1 MSGPALQARPFRNFP
16 SPLLLFASCCG
27 LSRMTFDPPIFLPIP
42 PFVCVGAASGLSSP
56 ALHPLHAVCSPPLP
70 DSSNRYVHSQSALA
84 SSAAGAPR
92 PLAVPLLR
100 PSLQT
105 RRLPGCLV
113 VESRAAGSP
122 HAPPHAARAEKA
134 AERQKAERRASG
146 KALSATAPRST
157 GWRAGSRRMEGDRV
171 AVEWKMDEGELFH
184 ECLARARRE
193 GQ

>member
-1 MSGPALQARPFRNFP
+1 MPSGLLTALA
-16 SPLLLFASCCG
+16 L
-27 LSRMTFDPPIFLPIP
+27 P
-42 PFVCVGAASGLSSP
+42 PFVCGVASFVSASSTP
-56 ALHPLHAVCSPPLP
+56 RPLCAVCSPPLP
-70 DSSNRYVHSQSALA
+70 DSSNHSVRSQVAPA

-122 HAPPHAARAEKA
+122 HAPPHGARAEKA